1 MGFAGDFLATVFFL
15 AGDLAFEAGFAGDFL
30 AALGDLAAGLAALG
44 DLRSARSARTPSARR
59 RTPPSRLAFAAGL
72 AAFGDLAAG
81 LAAFGDFAAG
91 WGCSLRVLRR
101 GQSVVDA
108 GAGAGAEG

>member
-1 MGFAGDFLATVFFL
+1 MLRVDRFAGDFFAAGFFAGDFFAVGFL
-15 AGDLAFEAGFAGDFL
+15 AGLFAFEAGFAGDF
-30 AALGDLAAGLAALG
+30 LAALG

-81 LAAFGDFAAG
+81 LGLFLGVAFLGAG
-91 WGCSLRVLRR
+91 LRVNV
-101 GQSVVDA
+101 S
-108 GAGAGAEG
+108 

>member
-1 MGFAGDFLATVFFL
+1 MGERWRRGDGVTRTLGLAGDFLATVFFL

-30 AALGDLAAGLAALG
+30 AALGDL
-44 DLRSARSARTPSARR
+44 RSARSARTPSTRR

-81 LAAFGDFAAG
+81 FAAFGDFAAG
-91 WGCSLRVLRR
+91 LGLFLGVAFL
-101 GQSVVDA
+101 
-108 GAGAGAEG
+108 GAGL